1 MRGRPVQVPNIEWL
15 VRLGSLRSL
24 SLFVEGMT
32 LPPIDLRS
40 LSQLQ
45 FLRLSYESQF
55 LIGLPCSLQELILDN
70 VQSPINWS
78 LFSNLENLLELALFA
93 YQLQEIRFDVLGKLR
108 KLNKLRMQFCPLLKK
123 LPVLPCL
130 KEIQRMSFST
140 NPQLTEIQGLGEL
153 KSLRSLYFYQCNAIR
168 RLPETDLSH
177 LQSLNSLGFVECESL
192 ESLPNLPYMKASCH
206 LTIEKCPRLSD
217 YCGPYRFYRDGEIL

>member
-1 MRGRPVQVPNIEWL
+1 MLVAFDLFCHLQNIIRDFPNTNNAWTASTSAQHRVACEARFSEVIEL
-15 VRLGSLRSL
+15 V
-24 SLFVEGMT
+24 
-32 LPPIDLRS
+32 
-40 LSQLQ
+40 
-45 FLRLSYESQF
+45 
-55 LIGLPCSLQELILDN
+55 CWSLQELILDN